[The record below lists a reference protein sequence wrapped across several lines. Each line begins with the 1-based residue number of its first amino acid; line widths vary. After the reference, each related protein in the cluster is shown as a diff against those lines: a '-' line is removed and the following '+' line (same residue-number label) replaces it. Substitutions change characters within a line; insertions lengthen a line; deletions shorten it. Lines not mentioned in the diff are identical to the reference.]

1 MVQKELILVE
11 PVVHPAN
18 GTYRE
23 EKEKI
28 PIAPNSSDELQ
39 EPHKAFV
46 KDSYP
51 EYVPVPVLGRNS
63 PADDLVSL
71 ASGSSVGS
79 SEIGT
84 ESSIE
89 PETKR
94 PNVFQRLHAKYK
106 ASKLSIYGAWTK
118 ENLQYVYALLIIFG
132 IPLGVCYAI
141 PHVGLLIIF
150 WISSGSLF
158 LTTLWLVI
166 ESLGSFPHW
175 YFIRKLHREAGT
187 DDLAKDIAAIISAYL
202 PNEIDTIEDC
212 IRAVMSVNL
221 PEGTQFRILVA
232 HNGGKP
238 EQVKYLRSIIASLEP
253 PPGVTVQDHNVLS
266 STSKAHNVNSAIDY
280 FAETTPPEVV
290 VMYDADHHPAKHSVI
305 HALQTLKYRNADL
318 VQGRCVVSRGSTNIA
333 AEFDQIYAVNHAG
346 GAFVRGFG
354 IFGGSNGFWKFE
366 LLQRIKMDDTMLTED
381 VDSGFRALAI
391 GAKIEFDPTVT
402 SHEESP
408 SDLKGLMKQRVR
420 WSQGWS
426 QVGTRQLRLLINPR
440 MSLYRRFMVFLM
452 LHWRE
457 LFYYLTPW
465 ILGACVYSYARDHM
479 FAWYL
484 FPVTGFM
491 AAQGPVLALIGAW
504 HVRHE
509 THPDLNWKAYLKY
522 LLISPFYE
530 MFKNMICLMAH
541 YRNVL
546 GLTKWNVTA
555 RKKVAGT
562 PEKKLDLVDEE
573 VAVPTL
579 AYDQDEQPLDDT
591 DSQDGDVEEE
601 DPMPTH
607 VPPTAP
613 PPSYAFASGLNQQP
627 SDTAHVHNTG
637 NNQDQLECGD
647 LESGL
652 GDHTMTGS
660 TLHASEPKALS
671 STAHELGYLAPTT
684 ESERE
689 LTFSNSDMT
698 IVPVQE
704 PMI

>member
-1 MVQKELILVE
+1 MVQREPILVE
-11 PVVHPAN
+11 PVIDPAD
-18 GTYRE
+18 GTYHDVKDQIPVDPE
-23 EKEKI
+23 E
-28 PIAPNSSDELQ
+28 SSDPR
-39 EPHKAFV
+39 EPQKAFI

-63 PADDLVSL
+63 PEDDLLTLS
-71 ASGSSVGS
+71 SGSSEAS
-79 SEIGT
+79 SVLGT
-84 ESSIE
+84 ESSIGHE
-89 PETKR
+89 SKR
-94 PNVFQRLHAKYK
+94 SNFFQRLQAKYN
-106 ASKLSIYGAWTK
+106 ASKLAVYGTWTK
-118 ENLQYVYALLIIFG
+118 ENLQYIYALIIIFG
-132 IPLGVCYAI
+132 LPFGICYAI
-141 PHVGLLIIF
+141 PQTGLIYVF
-150 WISSGSLF
+150 WISSGALF

-166 ESLGSFPHW
+166 EALGSIPHW
-175 YFIRKLHREAGT
+175 YYINKLHREAGT
-187 DDLAKDIAAIISAYL
+187 DDLCKNIGAIISAYL

-212 IRAVMSVNL
+212 IRAVMSVDL

-253 PPGVTVQDHNVLS
+253 PSGVTVQDHNVLS
-266 STSKAHNVNSAIDY
+266 SSSKAHNVNSAIDY
-280 FAETTPPEVV
+280 FAETSPPEVV
-290 VMYDADHHPAKHSVI
+290 VMYDADHQPAKHSVI
-305 HALQTLKYRNADL
+305 HALQTLKHRNADL

-333 AEFDQIYAVNHAG
+333 AEFDTIYAVNHAG

-381 VDSGFRALAI
+381 VDSGFRALGS

-426 QVGTRQLRLLINPR
+426 QVGTRHLRLLVNPR
-440 MSLYRRFMVFLM
+440 LSLYRRFMIFLM

-465 ILGACVYSYARDHM
+465 ILGSCVYSYARDHR

-484 FPVTGFM
+484 FPVTGFQ
-491 AAQGPVLALIGAW
+491 AGQGPVLALLAAW

-509 THPDLNWKAYLKY
+509 RHPDLNLKSYIKY
-522 LLISPFYE
+522 LIISPFYE
-530 MFKNMICLMAH
+530 MFKNIICLMAH

-555 RKKVAGT
+555 RKKVVGA
-562 PEKKLDLVDEE
+562 PEKKFDLVDEE

-579 AYDQDEQPLDDT
+579 AYDENDEPDVT
-591 DSQDGDVEEE
+591 DPQDGDEEE
-601 DPMPTH
+601 EELPSN

-613 PPSYAFASGLNQQP
+613 PPSYVFASGLDQHS
-627 SDTAHVHNTG
+627 SDATNIQHGTADL
-637 NNQDQLECGD
+637 DQLERGELKSD
-647 LESGL
+647 MG
-652 GDHTMTGS
+652 GHTMTS
-660 TLHASEPKALS
+660 TDFHSSEPKDLS
-671 STAHELGYLAPTT
+671 SAHELGLRVPAS

-698 IVPVQE
+698 IIPVQE